1 VKASELA
8 AMLARDAE
16 GVARMLLPNGKR
28 EGAEW
33 RAGSLDGE
41 AGKSLGVH
49 LTGQKAGVFC
59 DFATGEGGDLL
70 DLWAATR
77 NIGIGE
83 ACTQVRDY
91 LGVREARVDNPKPT
105 YSRPSRDGVK
115 GLNPSHL
122 LWLTDERGLSA
133 DSVRAYRLASKAA
146 DIVFPSIVD
155 GELVAAKYRRVPDKS
170 FRVDANCE
178 PVLFG
183 WQAIPA
189 TARSVMIV
197 EGELDAVAAHTL
209 GQPALSVPFG
219 GGTGDK
225 QAKWIAAEYDRLAP
239 FDRIYLALDTDGP
252 GRDATAEIVKRL
264 GRERCFVLDL
274 PHKDINA
281 CLLAGM
287 SAAEL
292 AALVSEAKTADPEA
306 LRNAGEYTDAVLK
319 EFSSTGVDPGIGMPW
334 DKLTGKLVVRM
345 GEVVVLAGVNGH
357 GKSEV
362 AGHVTVNAGRAGWR
376 ACVASMEFRPPKWLK
391 RMVRQGAGRSN
402 PSQAFIRHS
411 MGWLSSWLWVFDAT
425 GTAKSDHI
433 LETFGYAA
441 KRYGVELFVIDNLAK
456 CGFDEDDYN
465 GQKQFVDRLTDF
477 AKEYNVAVILVAHMK
492 KQADESH
499 DGGKMGVKGSGAITD
514 MVDTVLSIWRN
525 KPKEEK
531 VRKLESI
538 GGELDDELVGQP
550 DAVLA
555 CHKQRNGE
563 DEPKLALWFD
573 RDSHQFLPSPRSGPI
588 TYVPPMRVEREDVAI

>member
-1 VKASELA
+1 
-8 AMLARDAE
+8 MLARDAE
-16 GVARMLLPNGKR
+16 GVSRMLLPNGKR
-28 EGAEW
+28 VGHEFC
-33 RAGSLDGE
+33 AGSIGGE
-41 AGKSLGVH
+41 AGESLKVH
-49 LTGQKAGVFC
+49 LTGQKVGVWK
-59 DFATGEGGDLL
+59 DFSSNDKGGDLL
-70 DLWAATR
+70 DLWAAVR
-77 NIGIGE
+77 GVGMGE
-83 ACTQVRDY
+83 ACNQVREY
-91 LGVREARVDNPKPT
+91 LGVREARVDNPRPAYSKP
-105 YSRPSRDGVK
+105 SKEGVK
-115 GLNPSHL
+115 GLNQSHL

-133 DSVRAYRLASKAA
+133 ESVRAYRLASKAA

-155 GELVAAKYRRVPDKS
+155 GELVAAKYRRVPDKT

-183 WQAIPA
+183 WQAVPA
-189 TARSVMIV
+189 TARSVLIV

-287 SAAEL
+287 APAEL
-292 AALVSEAKTADPEA
+292 AALVKEAKTVDPEA
-306 LRNAGEYTDAVLK
+306 LRNASDYTAEVVK
-319 EFSSTGVDPGIGMPW
+319 EFSAASVDYGICMPW
-334 DKLTGKLVVRM
+334 DKLTGKLVIRM
-345 GEVVVLAGVNGH
+345 SEVVVLAGINGH

-362 AGHVTVNAGRAGWR
+362 AGHITVNARRCGWR
-376 ACVASMEFRPPKWLK
+376 ICVASMEFRPAKWLK
-391 RMVRQGAGRSN
+391 RMVRQAVGRSN
-402 PSQAFIRHS
+402 PSQAFVEHTMR
-411 MGWLSSWLWVFDAT
+411 WLGEALWVFDAT
-425 GTAKSDHI
+425 GTAKAEHI

-441 KRYGVELFVIDNLAK
+441 KRYGVDLFVIDNLAK

-465 GQKQFVDRLTDF
+465 GQKGFVDRLTDF
-477 AKEYNVAVILVAHMK
+477 AKSYNVAVILVAHMK
-492 KQADESH
+492 KQADENQ
-499 DGGKMGVKGSGAITD
+499 DGGKMGIKGSGAITD

-538 GGELDDELVGQP
+538 GGEPDDELVGQP
-550 DAVLA
+550 DAVLS
-555 CHKQRNGE
+555 CSKQRNGE

-573 RDSHQFLPSPRSGPI
+573 RDSHQYIPSPRSGPL
-588 TYVPPMRVEREDVAI
+588 TYVPPMKTEREDVEI